1 MQVCDSGNCVWPLS
15 PLPPLSSQVVGT
27 LSPGR
32 CLNTCSHPHTTGKM
46 RLCLQNETETQVTSD
61 VFSALWA
68 EIETL
73 SQL

>member
-1 MQVCDSGNCVWPLS
+1 MAAVS
-15 PLPPLSSQVVGT
+15 PLPSPSSQIVGS

-46 RLCLQNETETQVTSD
+46 QLCLQNKTETQVTSD